1 MAEKST
7 FIKLDRNIQNWRW
20 YTDANTFRVFVHLLL
35 NANVTE
41 KGFMLDTITRG
52 SLATSI
58 GHIAGSVGIT
68 YEQCRTA
75 LKHLQLTNE
84 ITIKKRPKYIVIS
97 ILNYNKYQDKPT
109 QNPNKT
115 QTEPTQSPRKPQQSK
130 NGRSKE
136 VKNPPYGGTMAPPS
150 VWDVSTFVLENGLQV
165 DAQRFV
171 DYYESVGWMVGK
183 QPMKD
188 WRAVCRRWSGTE
200 DYSKAQK
207 HELTID
213 EKLERAALISE
224 RMAQALNDA

>member
-7 FIKLDRNIQNWRW
+7 FIKLDRNIQSWRW
-20 YTDANTFRVFVHLLL
+20 YQDANTFRVFVHLLL
-35 NANVTE
+35 NANI
-41 KGFMLDTITRG
+41 KRHDFMLDQIERG
-52 SLATSI
+52 ELATSI
-58 GHIAGSVGIT
+58 GKIAVTLKIT
-68 YEQCRTA
+68 YQQTRTA

-84 ITIKKRPKYIVIS
+84 ITIKRRPKYIVIS
-97 ILNYNKYQDKPT
+97 IVNYDKYQSDNRQIT
-109 QNPNKT
+109 NKQ
-115 QTEPTQSPRKPQQSK
+115 QTNNKQITNDQQQSK
-130 NGRSKE
+130 NGKNEKE
-136 VKNPPYGGTMAPPS
+136 PPKGGRMAPPS
-150 VWDVSTFVLENGLQV
+150 VGDVSTFVLENGLQV

-200 DYSKAQK
+200 DYSKTQK
-207 HELTID
+207 RELTLD